1 MSEEEYSE
9 LNITNLNDGAINELF
24 HAHID
29 KIMKNIDDPNT
40 EATDVREITF
50 KISFKPDEKRETT
63 EVRIKSSS
71 KLAGIRATK
80 STAFL
85 VRKGGKIR
93 AFKHNMQQENFGFN
107 NVQEIATGTDSVES
121 AGIEGED
128 VQS

>member
-1 MSEEEYSE
+1 MSEEYSE
-9 LNITNLNDGAINELF
+9 LNITNLNDGAMNELF
-24 HAHID
+24 QAHID

-40 EATDVREITF
+40 EATDVREISF

-63 EVRIKSSS
+63 EVRIKSAS

-85 VRKGGKIR
+85 ARKGGKTR
-93 AFKHNMQQENFGFN
+93 VFRHNMSQEDFGFN
-107 NVQEIATGTDSVES
+107 NVQEIATGTDSTES
-121 AGIEGED
+121 TGTEGED